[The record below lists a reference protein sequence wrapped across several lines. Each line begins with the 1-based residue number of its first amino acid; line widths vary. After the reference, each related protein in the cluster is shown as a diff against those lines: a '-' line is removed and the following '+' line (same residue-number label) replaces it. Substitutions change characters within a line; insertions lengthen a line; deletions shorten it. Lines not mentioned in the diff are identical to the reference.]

1 MRTKIS
7 DSMFFSA
14 CIALVFFA
22 ALAPVQAE
30 SSHCSTAAAAGKW
43 AYTYAGSI
51 VTASGSLPAASVG
64 HYTAHA
70 DGTLVGSQTRS
81 VGGSSGEEDIAGT
94 FTVNKDCSGTATISV
109 YVNGQIQ
116 RTTVLAV
123 AYDNNM
129 NHARAIFQ
137 SVVLPDNSN
146 IPVVITSDNTR
157 VFPKD

>member
-7 DSMFFSA
+7 HSIFFSA
-14 CIALVFFA
+14 CVALVFLV
-22 ALAPVQAE
+22 ALVPLQAE
-30 SSHCSTAAAAGKW
+30 SVHCSTAAAAGKW
-43 AYTYAGSI
+43 AYTYTGSI
-51 VTASGSLPAASVG
+51 VTANGSLPAAAVG
-64 HYTAHA
+64 HYAAHA
-70 DGTLVGSQTRS
+70 DGTLAGSQTRS

-123 AYDNNM
+123 AYDDNL
-129 NHARAIFQ
+129 NHARAIFR
-137 SVVLPDNSN
+137 SVVLPDNTN